1 MDDHFQNQINTIRDF
16 THQED
21 IKLAEAVKLIKKTN
35 DMLIKLGDSSEKIG
49 GVVKTIDA
57 IANQT
62 NLLAL
67 NATIEAARAGEAG
80 KGFAVVANEV
90 KELSRETS
98 SSTANI
104 SKEIQAVQSETQEI
118 IDIVGVLVETIQEVE
133 KLSTHITNTVDEKI
147 G

>member
-1 MDDHFQNQINTIRDF
+1 MIDKLQDQINRIREY
-16 THQED
+16 TYLED
-21 IKLAEAVKLIKKTN
+21 VKLAEAVTLIGTTSEMIKK
-35 DMLIKLGDSSEKIG
+35 LGESSVKIG
-49 GVVKTIDA
+49 GVVQTIDA

-98 SSTANI
+98 NSTANI
-104 SKEIQAVQSETQEI
+104 SKEIQAVQTETQEI
-118 IDIVGVLVETIQEVE
+118 IEIVEILVKTIKEVE
-133 KLSTHITNTVDEKI
+133 ELSTHVTNTVDEKT